1 MKKRKLPRVLACSL
15 ATMLVVG
22 TTSISVCA
30 ADTTGAISS
39 ISGYSV
45 GTSGQTAQAQAELKA
60 KAQGILGSVGYVDAN
75 KSTRIQFNGS
85 PVVTVDYDGNAHGL
99 TAGVYSTLAGTYVA
113 DANMYYVG
121 VTADGVYYSSSAAPT
136 EPGKYYVAASY
147 PGSND
152 YYPIIAYGIIIIN
165 KVETPDPSPV
175 DPDPVD
181 PDPKPDPDPTP
192 DPDPDKPDPDPDKPD
207 PDPDKPD
214 PDPDKPDPDP
224 DKPNQ
229 DDNKKDDNNNDN
241 NKDNNNDNN
250 KDNNKTTTKTSTDT
264 TKKTDK
270 KADSAKKETSPKTGD
285 SSNYVVYMGTLM
297 VAGAAIIVTL
307 SLKRRKH

>member
-1 MKKRKLPRVLACSL
+1 MKKRNLPRVLACSL

-121 VTADGVYYSSSAAPT
+121 VTEDGVYYSSSAAPT

-165 KVETPDPSPV
+165 KVETPDPKPV

-181 PDPKPDPDPTP
+181 PDPDKPDPVDPDPDKP

-229 DDNKKDDNNNDN
+229 DDNKKDDNN
-241 NKDNNNDNN
+241 NNNDNN